1 MSEITFSE
9 EGWDD
14 YIYWQTQDKKTVQ
27 KINKLLKSISRDG
40 ALRGEGKPE
49 KLKHKEGEYSRRI
62 DKENR
67 LVYEFSEDKIT
78 VKTCRGHYED

>member
-1 MSEITFSE
+1 MSEIVFSE

-14 YIYWQTQDKKTVQ
+14 YLYWQSQDKKTLQ
-27 KINKLLKSISRDG
+27 KINKLLKSISREG
-40 ALRGEGKPE
+40 ALVGEGKPE
-49 KLKHKEGEYSRRI
+49 KLKHKDDEYSRRI

-67 LVYEFSEDKIT
+67 LVYEYSEDKIT

>member
-14 YIYWQTQDKKTVQ
+14 YLYWQTQDKKTLQ

-40 ALRGEGKPE
+40 ALEGEGKPE
-49 KLKHKEGEYSRRI
+49 KLKHKDGEYSHRI

-67 LVYEFSEDKIT
+67 LVYSMAENKILI
-78 VKTCRGHYED
+78 KTCRGHYED

>member
-14 YIYWQTQDKKTVQ
+14 YLYWQVQDKKTLQ
-27 KINKLLKSISRDG
+27 KINRLLKSISRDG
-40 ALRGEGKPE
+40 ALEGEGKPE
-49 KLKHKEGEYSRRI
+49 KLKHKDGEYSRRI

-78 VKTCRGHYED
+78 VKACRGHYED

>member
-14 YIYWQTQDKKTVQ
+14 YLYWQIQDKKTLQ
-27 KINKLLKSISRDG
+27 KINRLLKSISRDG
-40 ALRGEGKPE
+40 ALEGEGKPE
-49 KLKHKEGEYSRRI
+49 KLKYRDGEYSRRI

-67 LVYEFSEDKIT
+67 LVYSMVENKILI
-78 VKTCRGHYED
+78 KTCRGHYED